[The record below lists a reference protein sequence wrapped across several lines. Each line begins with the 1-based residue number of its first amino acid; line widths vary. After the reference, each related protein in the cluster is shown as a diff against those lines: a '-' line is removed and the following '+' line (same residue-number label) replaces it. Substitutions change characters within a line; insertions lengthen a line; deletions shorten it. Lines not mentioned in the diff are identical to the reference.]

1 MSKDIRIRSFVKTIT
16 WRILATSA
24 TICIVY
30 IFTGEAKLATEVGG
44 VTLVSNVILYY
55 IHERLW
61 SKVSWGELK
70 SV

>member
-1 MSKDIRIRSFVKTIT
+1 MSKDVRIRSFVKTIT

-30 IFTGEAKLATEVGG
+30 IFTGEIKLATEVGG

-61 SKVSWGELK
+61 SKVS
-70 SV
+70 